1 MKYLIILS
9 LLISNISFGQVYTE
23 DQMYKRTLE
32 AAAKFYGLDVV
43 GEEAF
48 RRLQMELLPK
58 EYYGYIPYIGTL
70 YSIFIDKRITYR
82 MEF

>member
-9 LLISNISFGQVYTE
+9 LLISNLSYGQVYTE

-32 AAAKFYGLDVV
+32 AAAKFYGLDVI

-48 RRLQMELLPK
+48 RRLQMKLLPQ
-58 EYYGYIPYIGTL
+58 EYYEYIPYMGVL
-70 YSIFIDKRITYR
+70 YSIMVDKRVTYR
-82 MEF
+82 LEF